1 MKLLALESSTELLTV
16 ALSFDGRIVER
27 QSPHGLSH
35 SETALP
41 LVRALLDEQGVT
53 LADLDVIA

>member
-1 MKLLALESSTELLTV
+1 MKLLALESSRELLTV

-27 QSPHGLSH
+27 QSLHDLSH

-41 LVRALLDEQGVT
+41 LVRPA
-53 LADLDVIA
+53 